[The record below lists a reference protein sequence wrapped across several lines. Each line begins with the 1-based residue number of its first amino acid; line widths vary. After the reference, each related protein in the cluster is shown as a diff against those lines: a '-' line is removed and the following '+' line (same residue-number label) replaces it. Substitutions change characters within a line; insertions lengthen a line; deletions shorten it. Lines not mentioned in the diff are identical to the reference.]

1 MSEKPYEGLFV
12 VELARVLAGP
22 WIGQTLAD
30 LGANVIKIE
39 SPDGDDTRKWGP
51 PFLHDSNGQQAD
63 AAYFHSCNRG
73 KRSIVADLKSE
84 SGRKL
89 VFDLIA
95 KADVFIENFKV
106 GGLRQYG
113 LDYATVS
120 VRHPRLI
127 YCSVSGFGQS
137 GPYAHRPGYDFLSQA
152 MGGIMDLT
160 GDAGGDPQKIGV
172 AFADIFTGLYGLV
185 GVQSALAQR
194 ERSGEGQ
201 LVDVSLLDSMVGVLA
216 NQAMNY
222 LVGGTTPRRIG
233 NVHPNIS
240 PYQSFATADAEIVI
254 AVGNN
259 RQFAKLC
266 EVLALTEFSD
276 DARFSSNAKRV
287 QNRAALVEAL
297 QAVFTKWPRE
307 KLLDALVEAGVPAAP
322 INSLEDVFND
332 PQIHHREMQLEIPT
346 NWAAGGSIPG
356 IRTPIVFSDSVMDCC
371 RPSPRLDEHRVEI
384 LEELYGPGSKLD
396 S

>member
-1 MSEKPYEGLFV
+1 M
-12 VELARVLAGP
+12 
-22 WIGQTLAD
+22 
-30 LGANVIKIE
+30 
-39 SPDGDDTRKWGP
+39 
-51 PFLHDSNGQQAD
+51 HDSNGQQAD

-172 AFADIFTGLYGLV
+172 AFAAIFT
-185 GVQSALAQR
+185 
-194 ERSGEGQ
+194 
-201 LVDVSLLDSMVGVLA
+201 
-216 NQAMNY
+216 
-222 LVGGTTPRRIG
+222 
-233 NVHPNIS
+233 
-240 PYQSFATADAEIVI
+240 
-254 AVGNN
+254 
-259 RQFAKLC
+259 
-266 EVLALTEFSD
+266 
-276 DARFSSNAKRV
+276 
-287 QNRAALVEAL
+287 
-297 QAVFTKWPRE
+297 
-307 KLLDALVEAGVPAAP
+307 
-322 INSLEDVFND
+322 
-332 PQIHHREMQLEIPT
+332 
-346 NWAAGGSIPG
+346 
-356 IRTPIVFSDSVMDCC
+356 
-371 RPSPRLDEHRVEI
+371 
-384 LEELYGPGSKLD
+384 
-396 S
+396 